1 MDWSY
6 LGDGVF
12 IRPNDAGEG
21 FVLFTHH
28 GGEPENEIFLDSG
41 VTERLVSFLTTPRH
55 TDKKS

>member
-12 IRPNDAGEG
+12 IRPDESRDG
-21 FVLFTHH
+21 FILFTHH

-41 VTERLVSFLTTPRH
+41 VLERLDSFLNTIQH
-55 TDKKS
+55 KDKP